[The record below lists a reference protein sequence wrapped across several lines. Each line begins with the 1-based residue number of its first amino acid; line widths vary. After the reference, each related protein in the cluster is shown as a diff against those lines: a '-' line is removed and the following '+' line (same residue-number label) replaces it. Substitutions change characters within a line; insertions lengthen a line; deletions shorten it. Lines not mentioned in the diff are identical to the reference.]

1 MREYVWYSPELD
13 IFTFQII
20 MEGCYISFE
29 IDIRDAI
36 HINHTYGNDID
47 PLYRGTWIPLGEL

>member
-20 MEGCYISFE
+20 MDDCYISFE
-29 IDIRDAI
+29 LDIRDAGQI
-36 HINHTYGNDID
+36 ILDYGDDID
-47 PLYRGTWIPLGEL
+47 PLYRGTWVPLGEL